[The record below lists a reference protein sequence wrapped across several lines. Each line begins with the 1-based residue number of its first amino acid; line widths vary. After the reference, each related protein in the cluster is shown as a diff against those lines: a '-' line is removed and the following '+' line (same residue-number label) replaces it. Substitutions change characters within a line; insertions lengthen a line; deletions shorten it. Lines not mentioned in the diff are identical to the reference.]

1 VGWVVKDIERAIPS
15 ALELLGP
22 DYSVGEIVHDQMR
35 EVFVCFLTSQGF
47 CAFELIQ
54 PDSGQS
60 PVGDL
65 LRRSGATVYH
75 ICLQVEDIDAEI
87 TRMTSRGCLVVSGKS
102 PAPAIGGRN
111 VAFIYDVNLGL
122 IEIVE

>member
-1 VGWVVKDIERAIPS
+1 MTKCERYLSASLQAKDS
-15 ALELLGP
+15 AHL
-22 DYSVGEIVHDQMR
+22 S
-35 EVFVCFLTSQGF
+35 
-47 CAFELIQ
+47 LIQ